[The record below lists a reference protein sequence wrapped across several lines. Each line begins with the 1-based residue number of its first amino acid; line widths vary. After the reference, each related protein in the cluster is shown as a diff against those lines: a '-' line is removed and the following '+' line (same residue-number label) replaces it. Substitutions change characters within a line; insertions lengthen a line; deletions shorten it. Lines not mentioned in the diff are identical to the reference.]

1 MAIERATI
9 TRVVSG
15 GRQVF
20 VEVPKLGLGQ
30 EFGPCDVLWAPE
42 TMPAVADHTHA
53 ASASTTVGSSGSGV
67 ASSTGAGGTDGHTH
81 PISSSTHKHSATT
94 TVSVTGSSGTDTE
107 HTHDMPPLKPGMK
120 CIVAPIHDVP
130 DDLVVLGI
138 IA

>member
-1 MAIERATI
+1 MATIERATV

-30 EFGPCDVLWAPE
+30 EFGPCDVLRATQTLSALDGTAE
-42 TMPAVADHTHA
+42 AHTHQ
-53 ASASTTVGSSGSGV
+53 
-67 ASSTGAGGTDGHTH
+67 
-81 PISSSTHKHSATT
+81 
-94 TVSVTGSSGTDTE
+94 
-107 HTHDMPPLKPGMK
+107 MPPLTAGMK
-120 CIVAPIHDVP
+120 VIVAAIHDVP